1 MRKIAYSGI
10 FLLVALGSAHAA
22 DAIGEWQVEEKVA
35 TIKIVDCE
43 GHLWGVVASEVK
55 PGGTDSKNPD
65 ATKRNRPTL
74 GIPVLLNM
82 TKSTEEK
89 NRWDGKIYNAKDG
102 ETYKAS
108 ITLKSPNSLRV
119 EGCYVWPLCGGQTW
133 TRVAE
138 TPPPGPPKATSSVAP
153 KAPPK
158 TVGSKM
164 APKKPGSATSS
175 ATTPETAVSEVCLLP
190 EVAGTS
196 H

>member
-1 MRKIAYSGI
+1 MRKIAWSGM
-10 FLLVALGSAHAA
+10 FLLAAIGSAHAA
-22 DAIGEWQVEEKVA
+22 EPIGEWQVEEKVA
-35 TIKIVDCE
+35 TIKIVDCDN
-43 GHLWGVVASEVK
+43 HLWGVVASEVT
-55 PGGTDSKNPD
+55 PGIDTKNPD
-65 ATKRNRPTL
+65 KTKRGRPTL
-74 GIPVLLNM
+74 GMPILLGM

-133 TRVAE
+133 TRVPAAS
-138 TPPPGPPKATSSVAP
+138 PPAVATAP

-158 TVGSKM
+158 TVGSKGAM
-164 APKKPGSATSS
+164 RKSSPGAVAAPQEP
-175 ATTPETAVSEVCLLP
+175 AVSEVCSLP
-190 EVAGTS
+190 EVTGTT

>member
-1 MRKIAYSGI
+1 MQKTVLFGV
-10 FLLVALGSAHAA
+10 FLLAALGSAHAA
-22 DAIGEWQVEEKVA
+22 EPIGEWQVEEKVA
-35 TIKIVDCE
+35 TIKIVDCD
-43 GHLWGVVASEVK
+43 GHLWGVVASEAR

-65 ATKRNRPTL
+65 KAKRGRPTL
-74 GIPVLLNM
+74 GMPVLLDM

-89 NRWDGKIYNAKDG
+89 DRWDGKIYNAKDG
-102 ETYKAS
+102 EIYKAS

-138 TPPPGPPKATSSVAP
+138 APPAIAATP

-158 TVGSKM
+158 TVGSKTSQRKTATKAG
-164 APKKPGSATSS
+164 APPTS
-175 ATTPETAVSEVCLLP
+175 ETEVSEVCSLP
-190 EVAGTS
+190 EVTGAT

>member
-1 MRKIAYSGI
+1 MRKIAWSGM
-10 FLLVALGSAHAA
+10 FLLAAIGSAHAA
-22 DAIGEWQVEEKVA
+22 EPIGEWQVEEKVA
-35 TIKIVDCE
+35 TIKIVDCDN
-43 GHLWGVVASEVK
+43 HLWGVVASEVK
-55 PGGTDSKNPD
+55 PGIDSNNPD
-65 ATKRNRPTL
+65 KTKRTRPTL
-74 GIPVLLNM
+74 GMPILLGM

-108 ITLKSPNSLRV
+108 ITLKSPNTLRV

-138 TPPPGPPKATSSVAP
+138 VPPPAVATAP

-158 TVGSKM
+158 TVGSKGPLKKSGPGAAV
-164 APKKPGSATSS
+164 APHEA
-175 ATTPETAVSEVCLLP
+175 AVSEVCLLP
-190 EVAGTS
+190 EVTGAA

>member
-1 MRKIAYSGI
+1 MRKIAWSGM
-10 FLLVALGSAHAA
+10 FLLAALGSAHAA
-22 DAIGEWQVEEKVA
+22 EPIGEWQVEEKVA
-35 TIKIVDCE
+35 TIKIVDCD

-55 PGGTDSKNPD
+55 PGVDSKNPD
-65 ATKRNRPTL
+65 KAKRGRPTL
-74 GIPVLLNM
+74 GMPILLGM
-82 TKSTEEK
+82 SKSTEEK

-138 TPPPGPPKATSSVAP
+138 TAPATVATP

-158 TVGSKM
+158 TVGSKTT
-164 APKKPGSATSS
+164 PRKSATGP
-175 ATTPETAVSEVCLLP
+175 ATAPTSETAVSEVCSLP
-190 EVAGTS
+190 EVTGTT